1 MVGLKAGPLYCIL
14 VVQKPIYTSLLID
27 FRRCWQHAN
36 VAAQKIARSGFYSK
50 AKCQQTTGRLTYD
63 ERRSVVTWRLL
74 RFGVWWEDDVKY
86 PETRGVM
93 KPQQENSQKRRAE
106 VSSGA
111 HVRVSQL
118 GFVGR
123 CDVPLFVSRWR
134 RRNPARGGEAMSEW
148 PPPQPPRLSA
158 DN

>member
-1 MVGLKAGPLYCIL
+1 MLK
-14 VVQKPIYTSLLID
+14 KSRD
-27 FRRCWQHAN
+27 R
-36 VAAQKIARSGFYSK
+36 GFIQRL
-50 AKCQQTTGRLTYD
+50 KCRQTTSRLTYD

-111 HVRVSQL
+111 HVRFSQL
-118 GFVGR
+118 G
-123 CDVPLFVSRWR
+123 
-134 RRNPARGGEAMSEW
+134 
-148 PPPQPPRLSA
+148 LSDGA
-158 DN
+158 TSPGL